1 MTIKNTKK
9 GFTLV
14 ELLIATAVFAIFLTA
29 IVSFMVDLYRN
40 SRRIELEEQ
49 LYQDMRALMRQITVM
64 VESNAIDYE
73 EYFRAAT
80 GDVTFG
86 NGDGLTYS
94 YGNYAKQFYD
104 FGSDGSGPNGEGA
117 FCNDGATLANPDCIV
132 DKTTL
137 DKNLGKKE
145 GNAFCGAGTT
155 EDPCPLDAA
164 GIFALHQ
171 QDNLYLIN
179 GKGTRKTFLATE
191 PVERILD
198 ASTVEERVLS
208 IFWMNGSD
216 ADGNDVVDTWEPGL
230 EFNVT
235 DLADLA
241 KDLIT
246 TKSEQKM
253 YSNFI
258 PISPL
263 RSNIVGLKFYISP
276 LEDPYKAFAET
287 DPATGTLMQPHVT
300 IIMTMEPSAVEMQN
314 YLGETPSKT
323 LQTTIYSD
331 IQQDVRSY

>member
-1 MTIKNTKK
+1 MTIKSTKK

-29 IVSFMVDLYRN
+29 IISFMVDLYRN

-80 GDVTFG
+80 GDLVFG
-86 NGDGLTYS
+86 NGDGSTYS
-94 YGNYAKQFYD
+94 YGDYAKQFYD
-104 FGSDGSGPNGEGA
+104 FRSGGPGPNGEGA
-117 FCNDGATLANPDCIV
+117 LCNDGIKLANPDCIV

-145 GNAFCGAGTT
+145 DNAFCGEGTSLT
-155 EDPCPLDAA
+155 CPLDEP

-191 PVERILD
+191 PVTRELD
-198 ASTVEERVLS
+198 SGSIEERVLS
-208 IFWMNGSD
+208 VFWMNGSD
-216 ADGNDVVDTWEPGL
+216 ADGNDVTDTWDPGL
-230 EFNVT
+230 EFNVS
-235 DLADLA
+235 DPADLA
-241 KDLIT
+241 KDLVT

-263 RSNIVGLKFYISP
+263 RSNIVNLKFYISP

-300 IIMTMEPSAVEMQN
+300 VILTMEPSAVEMQN
-314 YLGETPSKT
+314 YLGEIPSKT

-331 IQQDVRSY
+331 IQQEVRSY

>member
-1 MTIKNTKK
+1 MTIKTTKK

-14 ELLIATAVFAIFLTA
+14 ELLIATAVFAIFLTT

-73 EYFRAAT
+73 EYFREAT
-80 GDVTFG
+80 GDLTFG
-86 NGDGLTYS
+86 NGDGSTYS
-94 YGNYAKQFYD
+94 YGDYAKEFYD
-104 FGSDGSGPNGEGA
+104 FGSDGLPGA
-117 FCNDGATLANPDCIV
+117 LCNDDTPATPDCIIN
-132 DKTTL
+132 KTTL
-137 DKNLGKKE
+137 DKNTGKKE

-155 EDPCPLDAA
+155 KDPCPSDDPS
-164 GIFALHQ
+164 IFALHQ
-171 QDNLYLIN
+171 QDHLYLIN

-191 PVERILD
+191 PVDRILD

-216 ADGNDVVDTWEPGL
+216 TDGNDITDTWKDGL
-230 EFNVT
+230 EFNVN
-235 DLADLA
+235 DLAGDL
-241 KDLIT
+241 T
-246 TKSEQKM
+246 NTKPEQKM
-253 YSNFI
+253 YEDFI

-263 RSNIVGLKFYISP
+263 RSNIVDLKFYISP

-300 IIMTMEPSAVEMQN
+300 IILTMEPSAVEMQN
-314 YLGETPSKT
+314 YLGEIPSKT